1 MSNRGSVSP
10 IDVTDF
16 NEQFQPISKD
26 TEHSGVNKDGLCLG
40 VWMGGWVRCV
50 CVCVRTLKGKWR
62 GVCSTTV
69 AFQGLLTVGYLGF
82 WEQKGSR

>member
-40 VWMGGWVRCV
+40 EMCV
-50 CVCVRTLKGKWR
+50 CVCAHLRESG
-62 GVCSTTV
+62 GVCV
-69 AFQGLLTVGYLGF
+69 PLLLPSR
-82 WEQKGSR
+82 GS